1 MSIQEDVQ
9 NMPPIEVILK
19 IILPKMNN
27 RIKTLNADVQA
38 LQEEVEALKAA
49 APKKRAPRKKK
60 ADDEA
65 PAPGAQPAPA
75 PGAQPAPAPVA
86 QPAPAPVA
94 QPVPAPV
101 AQPVPAP
108 VAQPAPA
115 PVVPQPAPAPVSQPA
130 PAPVAQPDTVTYPDP
145 APAAQSTGTL
155 LCTYDSEQ
163 DEFVPLNIEGWPLT
177 GNNVGLALYAMDTM
191 RNNIGDAA
199 TMSNL
204 PEGFIKF
211 VTDMTPEQRKQVNG
225 KFPAQNPA
233 YQEYFV

>member
-38 LQEEVEALKAA
+38 LREEVEALKAA

-65 PAPGAQPAPA
+65 PAPVAQPAPA
-75 PGAQPAPAPVA
+75 PVPQPAPAPVA
-86 QPAPAPVA
+86 QPAPAPV
-94 QPVPAPV
+94 
-101 AQPVPAP
+101 
-108 VAQPAPA
+108 
-115 PVVPQPAPAPVSQPA
+115 PQPAPAPVTQPA
-130 PAPVAQPDTVTYPDP
+130 DP

-177 GNNVGLALYAMDTM
+177 GNNVGLALYAMDAM

-199 TMSNL
+199 TMSKL

-211 VTDMTPEQRKQVNG
+211 VTDLTPEQRKQVNV
-225 KFPAQNPA
+225 KFPAQNPTFK
-233 YQEYFV
+233 EYFV

>member
-38 LQEEVEALKAA
+38 LREEVEALKAA
-49 APKKRAPRKKK
+49 APKKRASRKKK

-65 PAPGAQPAPA
+65 PAPVPQPAPA
-75 PGAQPAPAPVA
+75 PVLQPAPAPVPQPAPAPVPQPAPAPVA
-86 QPAPAPVA
+86 QPAPAPA
-94 QPVPAPV
+94 E
-101 AQPVPAP
+101 
-108 VAQPAPA
+108 
-115 PVVPQPAPAPVSQPA
+115 
-130 PAPVAQPDTVTYPDP
+130 
-145 APAAQSTGTL
+145 QSVGTL

-199 TMSNL
+199 TMSKL

-211 VTDMTPEQRKQVNG
+211 VTDLTPEQRKQVNV
-225 KFPAQNPA
+225 KFPAQNPTFK
-233 YQEYFV
+233 EYFV

>member
-27 RIKTLNADVQA
+27 RIKALNAAVQA

-65 PAPGAQPAPA
+65 PAPAAQPAPA
-75 PGAQPAPAPVA
+75 PAAQPAPAPAA
-86 QPAPAPVA
+86 QPAPAPM
-94 QPVPAPV
+94 P
-101 AQPVPAP
+101 
-108 VAQPAPA
+108 QPAPA
-115 PVVPQPAPAPVSQPA
+115 PVPQPAPAPVPQPA
-130 PAPVAQPDTVTYPDP
+130 PAPDAQ
-145 APAAQSTGTL
+145 PAAQSTGTL

-177 GNNVGLALYAMDTM
+177 GNNVGLALYAMATM

-211 VTDMTPEQRKQVNG
+211 VTDLTPEQRKQVNS

>member
-27 RIKTLNADVQA
+27 RIKTLNAAVQA

-65 PAPGAQPAPA
+65 PAPVP
-75 PGAQPAPAPVA
+75 QPAPAPVA

-94 QPVPAPV
+94 QPA
-101 AQPVPAP
+101 
-108 VAQPAPA
+108 
-115 PVVPQPAPAPVSQPA
+115 
-130 PAPVAQPDTVTYPDP
+130 P

-191 RNNIGDAA
+191 HNNIGDAA
-199 TMSNL
+199 TMSSL

-211 VTDMTPEQRKQVNG
+211 VTDLTPEQRKQVNV
-225 KFPAQNPA
+225 KFPAQNPTFK
-233 YQEYFV
+233 EYFV

>member
-27 RIKTLNADVQA
+27 RIKALNAAVQA

-65 PAPGAQPAPA
+65 PAPAAQ
-75 PGAQPAPAPVA
+75 
-86 QPAPAPVA
+86 
-94 QPVPAPV
+94 
-101 AQPVPAP
+101 
-108 VAQPAPA
+108 
-115 PVVPQPAPAPVSQPA
+115 
-130 PAPVAQPDTVTYPDP
+130 
-145 APAAQSTGTL
+145 PAAQSTGTM

-177 GNNVGLALYAMDTM
+177 GNNVGLALYAMATM

>member
-65 PAPGAQPAPA
+65 PAPIPQPADPAPAAQPADPA
-75 PGAQPAPAPVA
+75 PMPQPADPAPMPQPADPAPIPQPADPAPAV
-86 QPAPAPVA
+86 QPASAPDA
-94 QPVPAPV
+94 Q
-101 AQPVPAP
+101 
-108 VAQPAPA
+108 
-115 PVVPQPAPAPVSQPA
+115 
-130 PAPVAQPDTVTYPDP
+130 
-145 APAAQSTGTL
+145 PAAQSTGTL

-163 DEFVPLNIEGWPLT
+163 DEFVPLNIKGWPLT
-177 GNNVGLALYAMDTM
+177 GNNVGLALYAMHTLYNDIT
-191 RNNIGDAA
+191 AA
-199 TMSNL
+199 AAMSKL
-204 PEGFIKF
+204 SEGFIKF
-211 VTDMTPEQRKQVNG
+211 VTDLTPEQRKQVNG

>member
-27 RIKTLNADVQA
+27 RIKALNAAVQA

-65 PAPGAQPAPA
+65 PAPA
-75 PGAQPAPAPVA
+75 AQPAPAPVP
-86 QPAPAPVA
+86 QPVPEPVA
-94 QPVPAPV
+94 QSA
-101 AQPVPAP
+101 
-108 VAQPAPA
+108 
-115 PVVPQPAPAPVSQPA
+115 
-130 PAPVAQPDTVTYPDP
+130 DP

-177 GNNVGLALYAMDTM
+177 GNNVGLALYAMATM

-211 VTDMTPEQRKQVNG
+211 VTDLTPEQRKQVNG

>member
-27 RIKTLNADVQA
+27 RIKALNAAVQA

-65 PAPGAQPAPA
+65 PAPAAQPAPA
-75 PGAQPAPAPVA
+75 PAAQPAPAPAA
-86 QPAPAPVA
+86 QPAPAP
-94 QPVPAPV
+94 
-101 AQPVPAP
+101 
-108 VAQPAPA
+108 
-115 PVVPQPAPAPVSQPA
+115 VPQPAPAPVPQPA
-130 PAPVAQPDTVTYPDP
+130 PAPVPQP
-145 APAAQSTGTL
+145 APAPVPQPAPAPDAQPVAQSTGTL

-177 GNNVGLALYAMDTM
+177 GNNVGLALYAMATM

-211 VTDMTPEQRKQVNG
+211 VTDLTPEQRKQVNG

>member
-27 RIKTLNADVQA
+27 RIKALNAAVQA

-65 PAPGAQPAPA
+65 PAPAAQPAPA
-75 PGAQPAPAPVA
+75 PAAQPAPAPAA
-86 QPAPAPVA
+86 QPADPAPQPA
-94 QPVPAPV
+94 DPAPQPVDPAP
-101 AQPVPAP
+101 
-108 VAQPAPA
+108 
-115 PVVPQPAPAPVSQPA
+115 VPQPAPAPM
-130 PAPVAQPDTVTYPDP
+130 PDP

-177 GNNVGLALYAMDTM
+177 GNNVGLALYSMHTLYNDITAAAAM
-191 RNNIGDAA
+191 
-199 TMSNL
+199 SKL

-211 VTDMTPEQRKQVNG
+211 VIDLTPEQRKQVNG

>member
-27 RIKTLNADVQA
+27 RIKALNAAVQA

-65 PAPGAQPAPA
+65 PAPAAQPAPA
-75 PGAQPAPAPVA
+75 PAAQPATASAAQPAAQPAPAPAAQPAPAPAAQPAPAPVPV
-86 QPAPAPVA
+86 PAPAPAA
-94 QPVPAPV
+94 QSA
-101 AQPVPAP
+101 
-108 VAQPAPA
+108 
-115 PVVPQPAPAPVSQPA
+115 
-130 PAPVAQPDTVTYPDP
+130 DP

-177 GNNVGLALYAMDTM
+177 GNNVGLALYAMATM

>member
-27 RIKTLNADVQA
+27 RIKTLNAAVQA

-65 PAPGAQPAPA
+65 PAPAAQPAPA
-75 PGAQPAPAPVA
+75 PAAQPTPAPAAQPAPAPMP
-86 QPAPAPVA
+86 QPAPAPAV
-94 QPVPAPV
+94 
-101 AQPVPAP
+101 
-108 VAQPAPA
+108 QPAPA
-115 PVVPQPAPAPVSQPA
+115 PVPQPAPAPD
-130 PAPVAQPDTVTYPDP
+130 AQ
-145 APAAQSTGTL
+145 PAAQSTGTL

-211 VTDMTPEQRKQVNG
+211 VTDLTPEQRKQVNG

>member
-27 RIKTLNADVQA
+27 RIKTLNAAVQA

-65 PAPGAQPAPA
+65 PAP
-75 PGAQPAPAPVA
+75 
-86 QPAPAPVA
+86 
-94 QPVPAPV
+94 
-101 AQPVPAP
+101 
-108 VAQPAPA
+108 
-115 PVVPQPAPAPVSQPA
+115 VPQPAPAPVPQSDPVPVPQPA
-130 PAPVAQPDTVTYPDP
+130 PAPVPQPADP
-145 APAAQSTGTL
+145 APAPVPQSDPVPAAQSTGTL
-155 LCTYDSEQ
+155 LYTYDSEQ

-199 TMSNL
+199 TMSKL

-211 VTDMTPEQRKQVNG
+211 VTEMTPEQRKQVNG
-225 KFPAQNPA
+225 KFPAQNPT

>member
-27 RIKTLNADVQA
+27 RIKALNAAVQA

-49 APKKRAPRKKK
+49 APKKHAPRKKK
-60 ADDEA
+60 ADEA
-65 PAPGAQPAPA
+65 PAP
-75 PGAQPAPAPVA
+75 
-86 QPAPAPVA
+86 
-94 QPVPAPV
+94 
-101 AQPVPAP
+101 
-108 VAQPAPA
+108 
-115 PVVPQPAPAPVSQPA
+115 VPQPAPAPVPQPA
-130 PAPVAQPDTVTYPDP
+130 PAPVPQPAPAPVPQPADP

>member
-38 LQEEVEALKAA
+38 LREEVEALKAA

-65 PAPGAQPAPA
+65 PAPVAQPAPAPGAQPAPA

-86 QPAPAPVA
+86 QPAPAPAA
-94 QPVPAPV
+94 QL
-101 AQPVPAP
+101 
-108 VAQPAPA
+108 
-115 PVVPQPAPAPVSQPA
+115 
-130 PAPVAQPDTVTYPDP
+130 TDP

-211 VTDMTPEQRKQVNG
+211 VTDLTPEQRKQVNV
-225 KFPAQNPA
+225 KFPAQNPTFK
-233 YQEYFV
+233 EYFV

>member
-27 RIKTLNADVQA
+27 RIKALNAAVQA

-65 PAPGAQPAPA
+65 PAPAAQPAP
-75 PGAQPAPAPVA
+75 Q
-86 QPAPAPVA
+86 
-94 QPVPAPV
+94 
-101 AQPVPAP
+101 
-108 VAQPAPA
+108 
-115 PVVPQPAPAPVSQPA
+115 
-130 PAPVAQPDTVTYPDP
+130 
-145 APAAQSTGTL
+145 PAAQSTGTL

-211 VTDMTPEQRKQVNG
+211 VTDLTPEQRKQVNG

>member
-65 PAPGAQPAPA
+65 PAPVPQPA
-75 PGAQPAPAPVA
+75 AQPAPAPV
-86 QPAPAPVA
+86 P
-94 QPVPAPV
+94 QPVPAPA
-101 AQPVPAP
+101 AQSA
-108 VAQPAPA
+108 
-115 PVVPQPAPAPVSQPA
+115 
-130 PAPVAQPDTVTYPDP
+130 DP

>member
-27 RIKTLNADVQA
+27 RIKALNAAVQA

-65 PAPGAQPAPA
+65 PAP
-75 PGAQPAPAPVA
+75 
-86 QPAPAPVA
+86 
-94 QPVPAPV
+94 
-101 AQPVPAP
+101 
-108 VAQPAPA
+108 
-115 PVVPQPAPAPVSQPA
+115 VPQPAPAPAAQPA
-130 PAPVAQPDTVTYPDP
+130 PAPAAQPSPAPDVQP
-145 APAAQSTGTL
+145 APAPAAQPAAQSTGTL

-211 VTDMTPEQRKQVNG
+211 VTDLTPEQRKQVNG

>member
-38 LQEEVEALKAA
+38 LREEVEALKAA

-75 PGAQPAPAPVA
+75 P
-86 QPAPAPVA
+86 
-94 QPVPAPV
+94 
-101 AQPVPAP
+101 
-108 VAQPAPA
+108 
-115 PVVPQPAPAPVSQPA
+115 VPQPAPAPVPQPA
-130 PAPVAQPDTVTYPDP
+130 DP

-199 TMSNL
+199 TMSKL

-211 VTDMTPEQRKQVNG
+211 VTDLTPEQRKQVNV
-225 KFPAQNPA
+225 KFPAQNPTFK
-233 YQEYFV
+233 EYFV

>member
-27 RIKTLNADVQA
+27 RIKALNAAVQA

-65 PAPGAQPAPA
+65 PAT
-75 PGAQPAPAPVA
+75 
-86 QPAPAPVA
+86 
-94 QPVPAPV
+94 
-101 AQPVPAP
+101 
-108 VAQPAPA
+108 
-115 PVVPQPAPAPVSQPA
+115 VPQPAPAPQPADPAPVPQPADPAPQPADPAPQPADPAPQPADPA
-130 PAPVAQPDTVTYPDP
+130 PAAQ
-145 APAAQSTGTL
+145 PAAQSTGTL

-177 GNNVGLALYAMDTM
+177 GNNVGLALYSMHTLYNDITAAAAM
-191 RNNIGDAA
+191 
-199 TMSNL
+199 SKL

>member
-38 LQEEVEALKAA
+38 LREEIEALKAA

-75 PGAQPAPAPVA
+75 P
-86 QPAPAPVA
+86 
-94 QPVPAPV
+94 
-101 AQPVPAP
+101 
-108 VAQPAPA
+108 
-115 PVVPQPAPAPVSQPA
+115 VPQPAPAPVPHPA

-199 TMSNL
+199 SMSL
-204 PEGFIKF
+204 LSEGFIKF
-211 VTDMTPEQRKQVNG
+211 VTDLTPEQRKQVNG
-225 KFPAQNPA
+225 KFPAQNPT

>member
-65 PAPGAQPAPA
+65 PAPIPQPADPAPAAQPADPA
-75 PGAQPAPAPVA
+75 PMPQPADPAPMPQPADPAPAV
-86 QPAPAPVA
+86 QPASAPDA
-94 QPVPAPV
+94 Q
-101 AQPVPAP
+101 
-108 VAQPAPA
+108 
-115 PVVPQPAPAPVSQPA
+115 
-130 PAPVAQPDTVTYPDP
+130 
-145 APAAQSTGTL
+145 PAAQSTGTL

-177 GNNVGLALYAMDTM
+177 GNNVGLALYAMHTLYNDIT
-191 RNNIGDAA
+191 AA
-199 TMSNL
+199 AAMSKL
-204 PEGFIKF
+204 SEGFIKF
-211 VTDMTPEQRKQVNG
+211 VTDLTPEQRKQVNG

>member
-38 LQEEVEALKAA
+38 LREEVEALKAA

-75 PGAQPAPAPVA
+75 PVA
-86 QPAPAPVA
+86 QL
-94 QPVPAPV
+94 
-101 AQPVPAP
+101 
-108 VAQPAPA
+108 
-115 PVVPQPAPAPVSQPA
+115 
-130 PAPVAQPDTVTYPDP
+130 TDP

-211 VTDMTPEQRKQVNG
+211 VTDLTPEQRKQVNV
-225 KFPAQNPA
+225 KFPVQNPTFK
-233 YQEYFV
+233 EYFV

>member
-27 RIKTLNADVQA
+27 RIKALNAAVQA

-65 PAPGAQPAPA
+65 PAPAAQPAPA
-75 PGAQPAPAPVA
+75 PAAQPAPAPAA
-86 QPAPAPVA
+86 QPAPAP
-94 QPVPAPV
+94 
-101 AQPVPAP
+101 
-108 VAQPAPA
+108 
-115 PVVPQPAPAPVSQPA
+115 VPQPAPAPVPQPA
-130 PAPVAQPDTVTYPDP
+130 PAPDAQ
-145 APAAQSTGTL
+145 PAAQSTGTL

-177 GNNVGLALYAMDTM
+177 GNNVGLALYAMATM

-211 VTDMTPEQRKQVNG
+211 VTDLTPEQRKQVNG

>member
-38 LQEEVEALKAA
+38 LREEIEALKAA

-60 ADDEA
+60 ADDEV
-65 PAPGAQPAPA
+65 PAPVAQPAPA
-75 PGAQPAPAPVA
+75 PVPQPAPAPVA

-94 QPVPAPV
+94 QPA
-101 AQPVPAP
+101 
-108 VAQPAPA
+108 
-115 PVVPQPAPAPVSQPA
+115 
-130 PAPVAQPDTVTYPDP
+130 DP

-199 TMSNL
+199 TMSKL

-211 VTDMTPEQRKQVNG
+211 VTDLTPEQRKQVNV
-225 KFPAQNPA
+225 KFPAQNPTFK
-233 YQEYFV
+233 EYFV

>member
-38 LQEEVEALKAA
+38 LHEEIEALKAA

-65 PAPGAQPAPA
+65 PAP
-75 PGAQPAPAPVA
+75 VA
-86 QPAPAPVA
+86 QPAPAPVS
-94 QPVPAPV
+94 
-101 AQPVPAP
+101 
-108 VAQPAPA
+108 QPAPA
-115 PVVPQPAPAPVSQPA
+115 PVPQPA

-155 LCTYDSEQ
+155 LYTYDSEQ

-199 TMSNL
+199 NMSL
-204 PEGFIKF
+204 LSEGFIKF
-211 VTDMTPEQRKQVNG
+211 VTEMTPEQRKQVNG
-225 KFPAQNPA
+225 KFPAQNPT

>member
-27 RIKTLNADVQA
+27 RIKALNAAVQA

-65 PAPGAQPAPA
+65 PAPAAQPAPA
-75 PGAQPAPAPVA
+75 PAAQPAAQPAPQPAPAPAAQPAPAPAAQPAPAPVP
-86 QPAPAPVA
+86 QPVPAPAA
-94 QPVPAPV
+94 QPVPAPA
-101 AQPVPAP
+101 AQ
-108 VAQPAPA
+108 
-115 PVVPQPAPAPVSQPA
+115 
-130 PAPVAQPDTVTYPDP
+130 
-145 APAAQSTGTL
+145 PAAQSTGTL

-211 VTDMTPEQRKQVNG
+211 VTDLTPEQRKQVNG

>member
-65 PAPGAQPAPA
+65 PAPIPQPADPAPAAQPADPAPMPQPADPAPMPQPADPAPAVQPADPAPAVQPAPA
-75 PGAQPAPAPVA
+75 PAVQPASAPDA
-86 QPAPAPVA
+86 Q
-94 QPVPAPV
+94 
-101 AQPVPAP
+101 
-108 VAQPAPA
+108 
-115 PVVPQPAPAPVSQPA
+115 
-130 PAPVAQPDTVTYPDP
+130 
-145 APAAQSTGTL
+145 PAAQSTGTL

-177 GNNVGLALYAMDTM
+177 GNNVGLALYAMHTLYNDIT
-191 RNNIGDAA
+191 AA
-199 TMSNL
+199 AAMSKL
-204 PEGFIKF
+204 SEGFIKF
-211 VTDMTPEQRKQVNG
+211 VTDLTPEQRKQVNG

>member
-1 MSIQEDVQ
+1 MSIQEDIQ

-27 RIKTLNADVQA
+27 RIKALNAAVQA

-65 PAPGAQPAPA
+65 PAPAAQPAP
-75 PGAQPAPAPVA
+75 
-86 QPAPAPVA
+86 
-94 QPVPAPV
+94 VP
-101 AQPVPAP
+101 
-108 VAQPAPA
+108 
-115 PVVPQPAPAPVSQPA
+115 VPQPAPAPVPQPA
-130 PAPVAQPDTVTYPDP
+130 PAPVPQPAPAPVPQPAPAPVPQPDTVTYPAP
-145 APAAQSTGTL
+145 APSAQSTGTL

-177 GNNVGLALYAMDTM
+177 GNNVGLALYAMATM

>member
-27 RIKTLNADVQA
+27 RIKALNAAVQA
-38 LQEEVEALKAA
+38 LQEEVEALKVA

-65 PAPGAQPAPA
+65 PVPAAQPAPVPAAQPAPA
-75 PGAQPAPAPVA
+75 PAAQPAPAPAA
-86 QPAPAPVA
+86 QPAPAPAA
-94 QPVPAPV
+94 Q
-101 AQPVPAP
+101 
-108 VAQPAPA
+108 
-115 PVVPQPAPAPVSQPA
+115 
-130 PAPVAQPDTVTYPDP
+130 
-145 APAAQSTGTL
+145 PAAQSTGTL

>member
-38 LQEEVEALKAA
+38 LREEVEALKAA

-65 PAPGAQPAPA
+65 PAPAVQPAPA
-75 PGAQPAPAPVA
+75 AQPAPAPVA

-94 QPVPAPV
+94 QPA
-101 AQPVPAP
+101 PAP

-115 PVVPQPAPAPVSQPA
+115 PVAQPAPAPA
-130 PAPVAQPDTVTYPDP
+130 AQLTDP

-211 VTDMTPEQRKQVNG
+211 VTDLTPEQRKQVNV
-225 KFPAQNPA
+225 KFPAQNPTFK
-233 YQEYFV
+233 EYFV

>member
-27 RIKTLNADVQA
+27 RIKALNAAVQA

-65 PAPGAQPAPA
+65 PAPA
-75 PGAQPAPAPVA
+75 AQPAPAPV
-86 QPAPAPVA
+86 P
-94 QPVPAPV
+94 QPVPAPA
-101 AQPVPAP
+101 AQSA
-108 VAQPAPA
+108 
-115 PVVPQPAPAPVSQPA
+115 
-130 PAPVAQPDTVTYPDP
+130 DP

-177 GNNVGLALYAMDTM
+177 GNNIGLALYAMATM
-191 RNNIGDAA
+191 HNNIGDAA

>member
-38 LQEEVEALKAA
+38 LREEVEALKAA

-65 PAPGAQPAPA
+65 PAPAAQPAPA
-75 PGAQPAPAPVA
+75 PAAQPAPAPAAQPAPAPAAQPAPAPAAQPAPAPV
-86 QPAPAPVA
+86 PD
-94 QPVPAPV
+94 PVPA
-101 AQPVPAP
+101 AQ
-108 VAQPAPA
+108 
-115 PVVPQPAPAPVSQPA
+115 
-130 PAPVAQPDTVTYPDP
+130 
-145 APAAQSTGTL
+145 PAAQSTGTL

-211 VTDMTPEQRKQVNG
+211 VTDLTPEQRKQVNG

>member
-27 RIKTLNADVQA
+27 RIKALNAAVQA

-65 PAPGAQPAPA
+65 PAPAVQPAPAPAAQPAPA
-75 PGAQPAPAPVA
+75 PAVQPAPAPVPQPAPAPAAQPAPAPV
-86 QPAPAPVA
+86 
-94 QPVPAPV
+94 
-101 AQPVPAP
+101 
-108 VAQPAPA
+108 
-115 PVVPQPAPAPVSQPA
+115 PQPAPAPD
-130 PAPVAQPDTVTYPDP
+130 AQ
-145 APAAQSTGTL
+145 PAAQSTGTL

-211 VTDMTPEQRKQVNG
+211 VTDLTPEQRKQVNG

>member
-27 RIKTLNADVQA
+27 RIKALNAAVQA

-65 PAPGAQPAPA
+65 PAPMPQPADPAPMPQPADPAPA
-75 PGAQPAPAPVA
+75 VQPASAPDA
-86 QPAPAPVA
+86 Q
-94 QPVPAPV
+94 
-101 AQPVPAP
+101 
-108 VAQPAPA
+108 
-115 PVVPQPAPAPVSQPA
+115 
-130 PAPVAQPDTVTYPDP
+130 
-145 APAAQSTGTL
+145 PAAQSTGTL

-177 GNNVGLALYAMDTM
+177 GNNVGLALYAMHTLYNDIT
-191 RNNIGDAA
+191 AA
-199 TMSNL
+199 AAMSKL
-204 PEGFIKF
+204 SEGFIKF
-211 VTDMTPEQRKQVNG
+211 VTDLTPEQRKQVNG

>member
-65 PAPGAQPAPA
+65 PALIPQPADPAPAAQPADPAPMPQPADPAPMPQPADPAPAVQPADPAPAVQPAPA
-75 PGAQPAPAPVA
+75 PAVQPASAPDA
-86 QPAPAPVA
+86 Q
-94 QPVPAPV
+94 
-101 AQPVPAP
+101 
-108 VAQPAPA
+108 
-115 PVVPQPAPAPVSQPA
+115 
-130 PAPVAQPDTVTYPDP
+130 
-145 APAAQSTGTL
+145 PAAQSTGTL

-163 DEFVPLNIEGWPLT
+163 DEFVPLNIKGWPLT
-177 GNNVGLALYAMDTM
+177 GNNVGLALYAMHTLYNDIT
-191 RNNIGDAA
+191 AA
-199 TMSNL
+199 AAMSKL
-204 PEGFIKF
+204 SEGFIKF
-211 VTDMTPEQRKQVNG
+211 VTDLTPEQRKQVNG

>member
-27 RIKTLNADVQA
+27 RIKALNAAVQA

-65 PAPGAQPAPA
+65 PAPA
-75 PGAQPAPAPVA
+75 AQPAPAPVPAPAAQSADPSPAA
-86 QPAPAPVA
+86 QPAPAPVP
-94 QPVPAPV
+94 QPVPAPA
-101 AQPVPAP
+101 AQSA
-108 VAQPAPA
+108 
-115 PVVPQPAPAPVSQPA
+115 
-130 PAPVAQPDTVTYPDP
+130 DP

-177 GNNVGLALYAMDTM
+177 GNNVGLALYAMATM

-211 VTDMTPEQRKQVNG
+211 VTDLTPEQRKQVNG

>member
-19 IILPKMNN
+19 IILPKINN
-27 RIKTLNADVQA
+27 RIKALNAAVQA

-65 PAPGAQPAPA
+65 PAPAVQPAPAPTAQPAPA
-75 PGAQPAPAPVA
+75 PAVQPAPAPAAQPAPAPV
-86 QPAPAPVA
+86 
-94 QPVPAPV
+94 
-101 AQPVPAP
+101 
-108 VAQPAPA
+108 
-115 PVVPQPAPAPVSQPA
+115 PQPAPAPAVQ
-130 PAPVAQPDTVTYPDP
+130 
-145 APAAQSTGTL
+145 PAAQSTGTL

-211 VTDMTPEQRKQVNG
+211 VTDLTPEQRKQVNG